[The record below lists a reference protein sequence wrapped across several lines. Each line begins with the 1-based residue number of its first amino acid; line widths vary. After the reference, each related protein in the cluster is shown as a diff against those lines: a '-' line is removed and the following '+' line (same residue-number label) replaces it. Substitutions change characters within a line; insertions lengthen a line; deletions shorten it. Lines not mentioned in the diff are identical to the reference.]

1 MTSGR
6 LVVVLSPAL
15 VATACTSAGG
25 PGTTTAG
32 SPGSSAPTSPPTES
46 MAPASNPITI
56 PQPPLGALKGL
67 AHGLLAPEGDRVDL
81 AMPSFSEPT
90 AVTNALFPISE
101 LHSVI
106 ALGVVDGQRL
116 KVEPTLLPGTKLIE
130 WNGQRVE
137 TVQAQ
142 FVAYHNGRIAEVAV
156 DWYAQDDAGA
166 VWYFGEDVFIYE
178 DGRVVGTEGT
188 WRAGV
193 DGPVSMIMPADPQVG
208 DAYRSENVPGL
219 IFFEESTV
227 KRIGATVQGPTGPVD
242 GAMIGQEL
250 HIPGDLEDKTFAP
263 GYGEFFSGSGGDFEA
278 MALAVP
284 TDDLPDPTPVELE
297 TLSVGAEDVFDAA
310 MSEDWR
316 TASAA
321 IGSMAGAWDA
331 FRTGEVPP
339 RLAAQ
344 MRRALRGLIRSVGA
358 RDERRAAQGALDVA
372 NASLDLQLR
381 YRPPADVDT
390 ARLDL
395 WAAQLLLDAAAGDA
409 AAVVGDVTTLE
420 WIRDRIALADSDGS
434 RIDDQLRY
442 LRAAAEAQEL
452 EVVAEDAARLRESIA
467 GIGPAP

>member
-1 MTSGR
+1 
-6 LVVVLSPAL
+6 
-15 VATACTSAGG
+15 
-25 PGTTTAG
+25 
-32 SPGSSAPTSPPTES
+32 
-46 MAPASNPITI
+46 
-56 PQPPLGALKGL
+56 
-67 AHGLLAPEGDRVDL
+67 
-81 AMPSFSEPT
+81 
-90 AVTNALFPISE
+90 
-101 LHSVI
+101 
-106 ALGVVDGQRL
+106 
-116 KVEPTLLPGTKLIE
+116 
-130 WNGQRVE
+130 
-137 TVQAQ
+137 
-142 FVAYHNGRIAEVAV
+142 
-156 DWYAQDDAGA
+156 
-166 VWYFGEDVFIYE
+166 VFIYE

-193 DGPVSMIMPADPQVG
+193 DGPVSMRMPADPQVG

-242 GAMIGQEL
+242 GGMIGQEL